1 MLCRDPVRRW
11 SLPQVRACEWF
22 RKKHPLVREDLAS
35 LPDEV
40 VHNEYATFR
49 MISYLEKLCQLKSA
63 DELTSDDFKPFYD
76 EMAGL
81 SLDSGPRPAAP
92 QPPAHSVTAKE
103 LSQAAKAKK
112 THCSLM

>member
-11 SLPQVRACEWF
+11 SLQQVRACDWF

-40 VHNEYATFR
+40 LHNEYATFR
-49 MISYLEKLCQLKSA
+49 MISYLEKLCQLKSG

-81 SLDSGPRPAAP
+81 SLHSGPP
-92 QPPAHSVTAKE
+92 QPPAHSVPAKE
-103 LSQAAKAKK
+103 ASQAAKAKK